1 MGGELEVNKKFDKL
15 SDETK
20 KILELWD
27 SGQSATEI
35 GKQFNLT
42 RNAVMGKVHRARQAG
57 VKMAR
62 YKIIRTGAKP
72 APVRKVKNKRI
83 IMKAKKENRPL
94 PVPPPIPTPSKNKK
108 IKPVSLLDL
117 KSWSCRYMVNED
129 KTKPF
134 FCGAPK
140 EIRSYCKMHADL
152 CYVPSTWRKKW
163 TIDSLVVGGII
174 LTAG

>member
-1 MGGELEVNKKFDKL
+1 MNKKSNQL
-15 SDETK
+15 SDENK
-20 KILELWD
+20 IILELWEA
-27 SGQSATEI
+27 GQSATEI

-42 RNAVMGKVHRARQAG
+42 RNSVIGRVYRARQIG
-57 VKMAR
+57 VEMAK

-72 APVRKVKNKRI
+72 VSIRKVKNRRI
-83 IMKAKKENRPL
+83 IRKAKKENRPL
-94 PVPPPIPTPSKNKK
+94 PVLPPPVPSKNKR

-129 KTKPF
+129 NTKPF

-140 EIRSYCKMHADL
+140 EVRSYCKVHADL

-163 TIDSLVVGGII
+163 PIELSALDGITTMGG
-174 LTAG
+174 